1 MKFKFLAKFFS
12 SKQVEGT
19 ISEKADGG
27 AIFNEAQAAAMETMA
42 EELET
47 TSASLVTATER
58 ANTAEA
64 ALATATT
71 ASENA
76 NAELAA
82 IRTELAA
89 AEGVSSVDAI
99 RALNQTVADLNA
111 RIEQL
116 GEQAGTMGTKLTKDK
131 DNVDQTQKTGKEKF
145 LTSFDAEAE
154 ALLKEING

>member
-1 MKFKFLAKFFS
+1 MNFKFLTNFLSGK
-12 SKQVEGT
+12 KVEGT
-19 ISEKADGG
+19 IAEKADGG
-27 AIFNEAQAAAMETMA
+27 VIFNKEQATAIEGLA

-47 TSASLVTATER
+47 TTAALAIAAER
-58 ANTAEA
+58 ANTAEG
-64 ALATATT
+64 ALATANT

-111 RIEQL
+111 RIEEL
-116 GEQAGTMGTKLTKDK
+116 GEQAGTMGTKVTKEK
-131 DNVDQTQKTGKEKF
+131 DDVDQTATTGKEKF
-145 LTSFDAEAE
+145 QTSFDLEAQ